1 VKALTNFATESYYK
15 RGQPDAP
22 SIWRGAGLALG
33 VFLIQAISVILN
45 VHGFYRGFTTGLILR
60 GALINAL
67 FSRSLRLTNQARARG
82 GFTTGKLVGM
92 ISTDVSRIDFCM
104 GYFHISWTAPIQML
118 VCLALLIYNLGYSA
132 MPGFAFCILMTPV
145 QGRITKILFKLRYDP
160 GAVSDA
166 ANLLLMDPQ
175 NRKRSMVWTE
185 KRIGTLQEILG
196 GIRIIKYFA
205 WEVECLLS
213 IFSPRCSDCARRRI

>member
-1 VKALTNFATESYYK
+1 MKALTNYATESYHR

-22 SIWRGAGLALG
+22 SVGRGVGLVFG
-33 VFLIQAISVILN
+33 VFLIQVVSVILN

-67 FSRSLRLTNQARARG
+67 FSRSLRLTNQARTKG

-132 MPGFAFCILMTPV
+132 IPGFGFCVLMTPV
-145 QGRITKILFKLRYDP
+145 QGRITKVLFKLR
-160 GAVSDA
+160 
-166 ANLLLMDPQ
+166 
-175 NRKRSMVWTE
+175 
-185 KRIGTLQEILG
+185 
-196 GIRIIKYFA
+196 
-205 WEVECLLS
+205 
-213 IFSPRCSDCARRRI
+213 